1 MASKDKKNKDSKDIV
16 QMPSR
21 RKPLSRKT
29 RKYIRDALLHNY
41 RGVAKK
47 YNKAD
52 LDKKIKE
59 QYEFDTILPYA
70 PIYYQEDKD
79 SVNVDSIPANH
90 RTGYGQLFRY
100 KTLDEAENAQ
110 HTIKKGVKYDYP
122 VSSIDRDLESG
133 LKQYDFSNR
142 GEDYDPEAAGKN
154 GGRKASKKSRKS
166 KKTRKLN
173 KAHKTRK

>member
-1 MASKDKKNKDSKDIV
+1 MASKDRKIKDNKDIG
-16 QMPSR
+16 QMASR

-29 RKYIRDALLHNY
+29 RKYIRDALLQNY
-41 RGVAKK
+41 RGLAKK

-59 QYEFDTILPYA
+59 QYELDTILPYA

-79 SVNVDSIPANH
+79 SVIVDSNPANH
-90 RTGYGQLFRY
+90 RTGRGQLFRY

-122 VSSIDRDLESG
+122 TSSPNRDLESG
-133 LKQYDFSNR
+133 LKHYDFSGRDEN
-142 GEDYDPEAAGKN
+142 YDPEAGKN
-154 GGRKASKKSRKS
+154 GGRKATRTSRKS
-166 KKTRKLN
+166 MKTRKI
-173 KAHKTRK
+173 RK